1 MSRLAIALLAVMLLA
16 QPGLSA
22 ADAGSDSRP
31 ATSSFAPHPR
41 THNHVY
47 GSPIQPAVV
56 GHAKHSHY
64 KHAPHK
70 P

>member
-1 MSRLAIALLAVMLLA
+1 MSRMAIVVLAATLLVH
-16 QPGLSA
+16 PGLSA
-22 ADAGSDSRP
+22 AGAGTDSRAAP
-31 ATSSFAPHPR
+31 SSFVPHPR
-41 THNHVY
+41 THSHVY

-56 GHAKHSHY
+56 GHARHSHS